1 MLRPAEMRWRRS
13 TPERFA
19 SFSWEG
25 KKRSGG
31 SWAKTCAERAPNKR
45 WRRVSADE
53 AYAAP
58 SCVSGAE
65 NGLRRKRYQ
74 VNYGTG

>member
-1 MLRPAEMRWRRS
+1 MLRPAPRWRQLNA
-13 TPERFA
+13 ERFA
-19 SFSWEG
+19 SFTWEG

-31 SWAKTCAERAPNKR
+31 SWADAALNAPNKR

-65 NGLRRKRYQ
+65 NGLRRP
-74 VNYGTG
+74 VSGGAHTG